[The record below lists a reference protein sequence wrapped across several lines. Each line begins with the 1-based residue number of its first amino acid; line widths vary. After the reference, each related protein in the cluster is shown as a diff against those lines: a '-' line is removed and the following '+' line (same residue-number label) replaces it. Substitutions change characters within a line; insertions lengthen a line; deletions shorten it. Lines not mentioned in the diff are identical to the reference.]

1 MTAAVAGGL
10 LAFAALIAVLPEL
23 REIARDVWRADPH
36 ALRADLVA
44 LGATGVLVMAVFFL
58 AHAVVPFPAEIPTAA
73 AGFAYGF
80 AAALPLVLA
89 CWLASA
95 LCAYALAHAYGRP
108 LARRLMGTE
117 RLAAG
122 ERVVAR
128 GGVRALLLIRLM
140 PLLPFNL
147 VCYAAGLARVPVR
160 RYAWTTLVGMTPAM
174 ATVVWLGSRLRE
186 PRLSDWQL
194 WTPVAVLCG
203 LVLVERVARRRA
215 RGAQAQPGA

>member
-1 MTAAVAGGL
+1 
-10 LAFAALIAVLPEL
+10 
-23 REIARDVWRADPH
+23 
-36 ALRADLVA
+36 VA
-44 LGATGVLVMAVFFL
+44 LGTTGVLVMAVSIL

-89 CWLASA
+89 SWLASA
-95 LCAYALAHAYGRP
+95 LCAYALAHHLGRP
-108 LARRLMGTE
+108 LARRVLGAR

-122 ERVVAR
+122 ERAVAR

-186 PRLSDWQL
+186 PSLADWQL
-194 WTPVAVLCG
+194 WTPLAALCG
-203 LVLVERVARRRA
+203 LVLVERVVRRRL
-215 RGAQAQPGA
+215 RGAQPQPWA

>member
-1 MTAAVAGGL
+1 MTATVAGGV
-10 LAFAALIAVLPEL
+10 LAFVALIALVPDL
-23 REIARDVWRADPH
+23 REIARDVWHADPR
-36 ALRADLVA
+36 AVRADLVD
-44 LGATGVLVMAVFFL
+44 LGATGVLVLAAFFL
-58 AHAVVPFPAEIPTAA
+58 VHAVVPFPAEIPTAA

-80 AAALPLVLA
+80 AAGLPLVVA

-108 LARRLMGTE
+108 LVRRVVGAE
-117 RLAAG
+117 RLEAG
-122 ERVVAR
+122 ERAVAR

-160 RYAWTTLVGMTPAM
+160 RYAWTTVVGMTPVM
-174 ATVVWLGSRLRE
+174 AVVVWLGARLRE

-194 WTPVAVLCG
+194 WTPVAALCG
-203 LVLVERVARRRA
+203 LVLVERVVRRRL
-215 RGAQAQPGA
+215 RSAQA